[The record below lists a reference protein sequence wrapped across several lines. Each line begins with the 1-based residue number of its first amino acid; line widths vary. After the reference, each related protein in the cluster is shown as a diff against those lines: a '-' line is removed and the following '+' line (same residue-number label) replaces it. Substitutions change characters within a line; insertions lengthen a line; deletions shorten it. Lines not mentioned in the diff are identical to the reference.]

1 MNVEINKPKEV
12 IANRDKEALVE
23 YYEQLNPFEIAQ
35 FISELETDDLYFAF
49 ECIDNEQIRDVFKH
63 LENEIQQ
70 NIIEYLELDRHRLAK
85 LLNELKPDDRTALLE
100 DMPEHISRRMI
111 QLLKPEERRIAVK
124 LLGYPEESIG
134 RLMTSEYVAV
144 QPHYTMPEVIQH
156 IRNFGH
162 DSETLNVLYVVDE
175 KLRLVDDLRIKEI
188 ILASPEKTVADLMD
202 DSFVSLNA
210 ADDQET
216 AVKVFLDQ
224 DRVALPVVDADGVM
238 LGIVTVDDVMDVAQE
253 ESTEDFHR
261 FGAIRE
267 AISNPLTASV
277 GALYKNR
284 IVWLFALVF
293 MNVFSGYAM
302 QQFEATIQSM
312 VALVFFL
319 PLLIDSGGNAGA
331 QSATLMVRALAT
343 GEVALKDW
351 GKLVGKEVFIA
362 LLLGTTMAAAV
373 SVVAGIRAPE
383 IVVVV
388 ALSMVCIVLVGSV
401 FGLLLPFIFTRLKLD
416 PAAAS
421 APLITSVSDITGVII
436 YFSIAT
442 WYLSDTI

>member
-1 MNVEINKPKEV
+1 
-12 IANRDKEALVE
+12 
-23 YYEQLNPFEIAQ
+23 
-35 FISELETDDLYFAF
+35 
-49 ECIDNEQIRDVFKH
+49 
-63 LENEIQQ
+63 
-70 NIIEYLELDRHRLAK
+70 
-85 LLNELKPDDRTALLE
+85 
-100 DMPEHISRRMI
+100 MPEHISRRMI

-188 ILASPEKTVADLMD
+188 ILAAPEKTVADLMD

-312 VALVFFL
+312 VALVFF
-319 PLLIDSGGNAGA
+319 
-331 QSATLMVRALAT
+331 SATPHR
-343 GEVALKDW
+343 
-351 GKLVGKEVFIA
+351 
-362 LLLGTTMAAAV
+362 
-373 SVVAGIRAPE
+373 
-383 IVVVV
+383 
-388 ALSMVCIVLVGSV
+388 
-401 FGLLLPFIFTRLKLD
+401 
-416 PAAAS
+416 
-421 APLITSVSDITGVII
+421 
-436 YFSIAT
+436 
-442 WYLSDTI
+442 

>member
-1 MNVEINKPKEV
+1 M
-12 IANRDKEALVE
+12 LVE
-23 YYEQLNPFEIAQ
+23 KESFFEQIAARDDAAVQQFFTEVNHFEVAQ
-35 FISELETDDLYFAF
+35 ALGELSEDDMFYAF
-49 ECIDNEQIRDVFKH
+49 ELIEEENLHQVFRH
-63 LENEIQQ
+63 LEDDRQQ
-70 NIIEYLELDRHRLAK
+70 DIIVYLGHNREKLST
-85 LLNELKPDDRTALLE
+85 LLNALKPDDRTALLE

-111 QLLKPEERRIAVK
+111 QLLTPDERRIAVK

-144 QPHYTMPEVIQH
+144 KPHYSIAEVIEH
-156 IRNFGH
+156 IRNFGR
-162 DSETLNVLYVVDE
+162 DSETLNVLYVVDN
-175 KLRLVDDLRIKEI
+175 KLRLVDDLRIREI
-188 ILASPEKTVADLMD
+188 LLAAPDKKVEDLMD
-202 DSFVSLNA
+202 HSFVSLNA
-210 ADDQET
+210 TDDQET
-216 AVKVFLDQ
+216 AVKVFLDR
-224 DRVALPVVDADGVM
+224 DRVALPVVDGDGIM
-238 LGIVTVDDVMDVAQE
+238 LGMVTVDDVMDVAQE

-261 FGAIRE
+261 FGAMRE
-267 AISNPLTASV
+267 AVNNPLTAPI
-277 GALYKNR
+277 GQLYKNR

-302 QQFEATIQSM
+302 QQFETTIQAM
-312 VALVFFL
+312 VSLVFFL

-351 GKLVGKEVFIA
+351 AKLVGREVFIA

-373 SVVAGIRAPE
+373 SLVAGVRAPE

-388 ALSMVCIVLVGSV
+388 AISMVCIVLVGSV

-421 APLITSVSDITGVII
+421 APLITSISDISGVII

-442 WYLSDTI
+442 WYLS